1 MLLSDIGEFG
11 IIRRIA
17 GILGQA
23 PSDVVEGIGDD
34 VAVLRVS
41 GPEYLLATCDAQVEN
56 IHFRLD
62 AITAYQLGRK
72 VAAINLSDIAAM
84 GGIPTWGLASLALP
98 GGTKAAFV
106 DGLYEGMRD
115 EMAAAGAAIVGG
127 NLSGIR
133 SEIVISFCLLGRVA
147 PEALVVRRGARE
159 DDLVLVTGWPG
170 ESRGGLELI
179 LRPELQVPEA
189 ARRRVLER
197 HLTPTP
203 RLREGQLLGQ
213 SGRVHA
219 MVDVSD
225 GILADLRHICEASG
239 LGAELNVADLPFSP
253 ECVTVAS
260 AAGASPEKW
269 VLSGGE
275 DFELLFTV
283 SPQDAVEIKERLQR
297 ETGTACH
304 VIGRMKGRESG
315 MVLISPDGQ
324 RTPVSTGPQGWEHF
338 T

>member
-1 MLLSDIGEFG
+1 MRLNDIGEFG

-23 PSDVVEGIGDD
+23 PADVVEGIGDD
-34 VAVLRVS
+34 VAVLRTG

-56 IHFRLD
+56 IHFRLET
-62 AITAYQLGRK
+62 ITPYQLGRK

-84 GGIPTWGLASLALP
+84 GGIPSWGLASLALP
-98 GGTKAAFV
+98 GGTKATFV

-147 PEALVVRRGARE
+147 PESLVLRRGARK
-159 DDLVLVTGWPG
+159 DDLILVTGWPG
-170 ESRGGLELI
+170 ESRAGLEFI
-179 LRPELQVPEA
+179 LRPELPVAEGI
-189 ARRRVLER
+189 RKKMLER

-203 RLREGQLLGQ
+203 RLREGQLLGR
-213 SGRVHA
+213 SGKVHA

-225 GILADLRHICEASG
+225 GILGDLRHICEASG
-239 LGAELNVADLPFSP
+239 LGAELNVADLPISP
-253 ECVTVAS
+253 ECVSVAA
-260 AAGASPEKW
+260 AAGVEPEKW
-269 VLSGGE
+269 VLTGGE
-275 DFELLFTV
+275 DFELLFTA
-283 SPQDAVEIKERLQR
+283 SLEDAAEIRELLMR
-297 ETGTACH
+297 ETGLTCH
-304 VIGRMKGRESG
+304 MIGRMKGKESG
-315 MVLISPDGQ
+315 IVLISSDGSK
-324 RTPVSTGPQGWEHF
+324 RPVSTGPQGWEHF